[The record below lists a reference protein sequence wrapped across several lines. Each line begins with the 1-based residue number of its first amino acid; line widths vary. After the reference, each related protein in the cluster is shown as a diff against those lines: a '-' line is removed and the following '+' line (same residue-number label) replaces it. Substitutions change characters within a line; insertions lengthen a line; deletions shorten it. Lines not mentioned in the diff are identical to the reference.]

1 MSSTPAN
8 INIDISD
15 KCDLKCKLTL
25 KYPTEGIN
33 ISSKSGSSFNAVDCT
48 KLKFTSEANIKYNY
62 RLYQLNEINIFKPS
76 LHLYAGRRIEAELVL
91 VHENVLLCIPVI
103 SKPYSGVLDEILN
116 KLEKKITANIKLD
129 TIVPKKPFYAYSGSI
144 SNSSPEVSYDII
156 VFRKMDA
163 LSINEEWFKTLKI
176 HDGSEKFELDNNEKI
191 SYNKNGPINGN
202 IDQVF
207 PITCVPILDSED
219 IEEPKPPSR
228 SPLGLSEKEMANLAN
243 KAIVQIVVGMLI
255 IILLYYVF
263 SFIFKKTNKVANSVS
278 DPVKNMEFK

>member
-25 KYPTEGIN
+25 EYPTEGID
-33 ISSKSGSSFNAVDCT
+33 ISRKSENSFDSVECT
-48 KLKFTSEANIKYNY
+48 NLQFTGQANIKYNY
-62 RLYQLNEINIFKPS
+62 QLYQLDQINIFKPS

-91 VHENVLLCIPVI
+91 VHGNVLLCIPVI

-116 KLEKKITANIKLD
+116 KLDSNTTANIKLD

-144 SNSSPEVSYDII
+144 SNSSQGPYDII

-207 PITCVPILDSED
+207 PITCEPIIDSED
-219 IEEPKPPSR
+219 IEQPKPPSR